1 MIFFSKSLTRDKKIS
16 KFFEKKWKYKI
27 LDLGKSK
34 NFLSIAPNFFFEKK
48 ILIKGFFG
56 GP

>member
-1 MIFFSKSLTRDKKIS
+1 MIFFLSSQRAEQKFS

-27 LDLGKSK
+27 LDLGKSN
-34 NFLSIAPNFFFEKK
+34 NFLSIAPHFFFQKK